1 METLFTPWRQRYI
14 AEQGETR
21 TGCFFCAAAAESP
34 DSDTLVVHAGAHHIV
49 MLNLH
54 PYTGG
59 HLMVAPRQHVA
70 DLEGSSREA
79 RCEIW
84 DLVLLAQA
92 ALRRTHRPH
101 GFNLGMNLGRS
112 AGAGVPDHYHLHV
125 VPRWD
130 GDTNFMAVVGGVR
143 VIPEDLGETRDRLR
157 SVFREIS
164 A

>member
-14 AEQGETR
+14 ADQEVR
-21 TGCFFCAAAAESP
+21 TGCFFCVAAAAP
-34 DSDTLVVHAGAHHIV
+34 ADADTLVVHGGRHHIV

-59 HLMVAPRQHVA
+59 HLMVAPREHVA

-79 RCEIW
+79 RAEIW

-92 ALRRTHRPH
+92 ALRQTHRPH
-101 GFNLGMNLGRS
+101 GFNVGMNLGRS
-112 AGAGVPDHYHLHV
+112 AGAGVPDHYHLHL

-130 GDTNFMAVVGGVR
+130 GDTNFMAVIGETR
-143 VIPEDLGETRDRLR
+143 VIPEDLRQTRDRQR
-157 SVFREIS
+157 AVFQEMAS
-164 A
+164 

>member
-1 METLFTPWRQRYI
+1 METLFTPWRQSYI
-14 AEQGETR
+14 ASQTEAKR
-21 TGCFFCAAAAESP
+21 GCFFCEAAAAPP
-34 DSDTLVVHAGAHHIV
+34 DADTLVVHGGEHHIV

-59 HLMVAPRQHVA
+59 HLMIAPRAHVA
-70 DLEGSSREA
+70 ELEQSPREA
-79 RCEIW
+79 RSEIW

-143 VIPEDLGETRDRLR
+143 VIPEDLRDTRDRLR
-157 SVFREIS
+157 TVFKEMC

>member
-14 AEQGETR
+14 ADQGEKR
-21 TGCFFCAAAAESP
+21 AECFFCTAAAAAP
-34 DSDTLVVHAGAHHIV
+34 DDDTLVVHAGLHHIV
-49 MLNLH
+49 LLNLH

-59 HLMVAPRQHVA
+59 HLMIAPREHVA
-70 DLEGSSREA
+70 ELEASSREA

-84 DLVLLAQA
+84 DLVVIAQA

-112 AGAGVPDHYHLHV
+112 AGAGVPEHYHLHV

-143 VIPEDLGETRDRLR
+143 VIPEDLGETRNRLR
-157 SVFREIS
+157 TVFREIS